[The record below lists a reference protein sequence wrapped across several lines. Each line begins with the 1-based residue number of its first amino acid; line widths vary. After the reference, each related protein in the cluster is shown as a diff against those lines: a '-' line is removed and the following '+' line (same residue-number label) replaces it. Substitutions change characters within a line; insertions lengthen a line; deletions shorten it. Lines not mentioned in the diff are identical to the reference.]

1 MGRPKKEKPTHSS
14 GMYVYKAT
22 IGHNFDGTPIRK
34 AFYSKTSKEDAKAKA
49 NQYIIDK
56 EVADRTGENPEP
68 KFITFETWANKWLET
83 YKHGI
88 VKDHTYNFT
97 YKSNIDNYLIPYFSK
112 AKISDIKQ
120 IDIQKYFNTVKTD
133 KGKPLAKSTLDKKKI
148 ILKSIFEEAVDN
160 DLCYKNPVK
169 NIKYQHVSDNAEK
182 HVYSREYAKKVIEYA
197 KEHNRIDIVIMLET
211 GVRRSELLG
220 LQWNDINFNN
230 NTMHIQRSVVQT
242 KGKIIIDKPKTAT
255 SDRIIPFSDMLSI
268 YLQKKC

>member
-1 MGRPKKEKPTHSS
+1 M
-14 GMYVYKAT
+14 
-22 IGHNFDGTPIRK
+22 
-34 AFYSKTSKEDAKAKA
+34 
-49 NQYIIDK
+49 
-56 EVADRTGENPEP
+56 
-68 KFITFETWANKWLET
+68 
-83 YKHGI
+83 
-88 VKDHTYNFT
+88 
-97 YKSNIDNYLIPYFSK
+97 
-112 AKISDIKQ
+112 
-120 IDIQKYFNTVKTD
+120 
-133 KGKPLAKSTLDKKKI
+133 
-148 ILKSIFEEAVDN
+148 
-160 DLCYKNPVK
+160 CYKNPVK